1 MLHSYCQLQKGIIK
15 HDVDNS
21 DKEGTASEVQCLE
34 GKSTASESALS
45 PMKRGSDE
53 HLGKKKPKRLTAVPK
68 GRKLQKKKGDQD
80 QEATRSA
87 MRVGKRKSSVKLLK
101 KTSKTVCHR
110 NKDCGKHEEDTLQDY
125 TKTGGSDDD
134 YNPEDSTNTDGSENL
149 D

>member
-1 MLHSYCQLQKGIIK
+1 
-15 HDVDNS
+15 
-21 DKEGTASEVQCLE
+21 
-34 GKSTASESALS
+34 
-45 PMKRGSDE
+45 MKRGSDE
-53 HLGKKKPKRLTAVPK
+53 HLGKKKPKRLTVVPK

-87 MRVGKRKSSVKLLK
+87 MRVGKRKSSVQLLK
-101 KTSKTVCHR
+101 KTSKTFCHR